1 MKRLDI
7 DALDAVSGGVS
18 VHALGVPVS
27 GAGDAHVPYL
37 NGAASPTTG
46 AGLGNLGNLLG
57 GLGGGA
63 GGLGSLGGALGNI
76 GPIVNELIHSPAVGQ
91 IVHTIEQAVPQLA
104 PVINGVEHMLD
115 GQGGPLNLGSLLG
128 GLGNLGGGQNGAN
141 GAGGLG
147 F

>member
-1 MKRLDI
+1 MKPLNLDE
-7 DALDAVSGGVS
+7 LDAVSGGVS
-18 VHALGVPVS
+18 VHALGVPTT
-27 GAGDAHVPYL
+27 GAGDANVPYL
-37 NGAASPTTG
+37 NGSAVGSTG
-46 AGLGNLGNLLG
+46 IGNLWNLLG
-57 GLGGGA
+57 GLGGSS
-63 GGLGSLGGALGNI
+63 GGLGALGGALGNI

-115 GQGGPLNLGSLLG
+115 GQGGQFNLGSLLG